1 MFARYFIELP
11 TNASEIEAALAI
23 EPATFLQPIAKT
35 ATQRGDRLLAD
46 VGFGDTLRV
55 ERSVEIEIGAAVRT
69 RSKTLIPFSW
79 RATGSMAGLFPTM
92 DGDLEIAPLD
102 TAVTQLAISARY
114 APPLGVV
121 GKMLDR
127 AVLHRVAEATVKDFL
142 DHLGGI
148 LLSLTSAGTSMPT
161 ADQRALSSLE

>member
-11 TNASEIEAALAI
+11 LDASDIEAALTAAP
-23 EPATFLQPIAKT
+23 ERLLQPIAKT
-35 ATQRGDRLLAD
+35 ATQRGDRLLAE

-69 RSKTLIPFSW
+69 RSKTVIPFTW
-79 RATGSMAGLFPTM
+79 RATGSTAGLFPTM
-92 DGDLEIAPLD
+92 DGDLEVASLD
-102 TAVTQLAISARY
+102 TALTQLAISARY

-121 GKMLDR
+121 GRMLDR

-148 LLSLTSAGTSMPT
+148 LLSVTSVG
-161 ADQRALSSLE
+161 AL

>member
-11 TNASEIEAALAI
+11 LDAAEIEAVLAH
-23 EPATFLQPIAKT
+23 EPETLLQPIARN

-55 ERSVEIEIGAAVRT
+55 ERAVAIELRPAVRT
-69 RSKTLIPFSW
+69 SSKTIIPFSW
-79 RATGSMAGLFPTM
+79 RATGSTAGLFPTM
-92 DGDLEIAPLD
+92 EGDLEVASLD
-102 TAVTQLAISARY
+102 AALTQLAISARY

-121 GKMLDR
+121 GRMLDR

-148 LLSLTSAGTSMPT
+148 LLTSHAVGTT
-161 ADQRALSSLE
+161 T